1 VVFTVCHSFIVAI
14 RLREYII
21 GGSTSQVGPFWD
33 LTTSELHG
41 RGLTYAIL
49 QRRAIFHPATKTVL
63 LDFSSEYCLMSH
75 TLKRIS
81 HISGRFCV
89 WEAPKSGLGRRSA
102 SSYNSKESGPAQ
114 TQRTHSRRPNP
125 RNGNRSDSQVNADVF
140 HVPSLLWYQRLGPA
154 TRFFGWYDRT
164 QTKNPYM
171 TQLFSSLLIYLF
183 GDQLAQGVGGEPYD
197 GKRTLRHITIGAI
210 MSLPGYRW

>member
-1 VVFTVCHSFIVAI
+1 MS
-14 RLREYII
+14 
-21 GGSTSQVGPFWD
+21 
-33 LTTSELHG
+33 
-41 RGLTYAIL
+41 
-49 QRRAIFHPATKTVL
+49 
-63 LDFSSEYCLMSH
+63 LMLH

-81 HISGRFCV
+81 HVSGRFGV
-89 WEAPKSGLGRRSA
+89 WKAPRSSLGRRSA
-102 SSYNSKESGPAQ
+102 SPPNSKESGLAQ
-114 TQRTHSRRPNP
+114 TQRKDSGRPDP
-125 RNGNRSDSQVNADVF
+125 QNGNRSDAQVKADTI
-140 HVPSLLWYQRLGPA
+140 HAPSLLWYQRLGPA